1 MEQILDR
8 LRYITSDVQ
17 ELVGVVTFGQSRL
30 QQFHDALDTLENDIS
45 TIKHYRH
52 YQTCTEEHRR
62 VQAMLNTTLESL
74 ISWRSLAL
82 QHLQELNELPIHV
95 DHAGHFILQ
104 MTMQQ
109 VNRLIKDLHLHIQ
122 QLQQMQM
129 RLANF
134 SQQLNLQKR
143 ALPA

>member
-1 MEQILDR
+1 MEQVLDR

-30 QQFHDALDTLENDIS
+30 QQFHDALDTLENDVS

-52 YQTCTEEHRR
+52 YQACSEEHRMI
-62 VQAMLNTTLESL
+62 QATLNTTLESL

-82 QHLQELNELPIHV
+82 QHLQELNELPISA

-104 MTMQQ
+104 TTKLQ

-122 QLQQMQM
+122 QLQQMQA
-129 RLANF
+129 RIGTF
-134 SQQLNLQKR
+134 RQQLSQYKR
-143 ALPA
+143 TLPV

>member
-17 ELVGVVTFGQSRL
+17 ELVGVVAFGQSRL
-30 QQFHDALDTLENDIS
+30 QQFHDTLDTLENDIS
-45 TIKHYRH
+45 TVKIYRH

-62 VQAMLNTTLESL
+62 IQAMLNTTTESL
-74 ISWRSLAL
+74 ISWRALAL
-82 QHLQELNELPIHV
+82 QHLQELNELPIQT
-95 DHAGHFILQ
+95 DHAGHFLLQ
-104 MTMQQ
+104 LTKQQ

-122 QLQQMQM
+122 QLQHMQA
-129 RLANF
+129 RLGNF
-134 SQQLNLQKR
+134 GQQLSQQKR